1 MELMI
6 AFCTDD
12 GENFNDD
19 HFGMAKYFH
28 IYKFSD
34 GREEFVETRKNV
46 KYEEN
51 ESLKHGDPGKAR
63 ATASVMNGIDVM
75 AGRKFGPN
83 ILRLLN
89 KFVCVVVKTDRIVD
103 AVKLINE
110 NMERIVEEKNKGGER
125 KHIVLKSGSSPD

>member
-1 MELMI
+1 MDLTI
-6 AFCTDD
+6 AFSTDD
-12 GENFNDD
+12 GRNFNDD

-28 IYKFSD
+28 ICKFSD
-34 GREEFVETRKNV
+34 GREEFVETRENV
-46 KYEEN
+46 KYSED

-89 KFVCVVVKTDRIVD
+89 KFVCVVVKTDGITD

-110 NMERIVEEKNKGGER
+110 NITRIVEEKNNGDKR
-125 KHIVLKSGSSPD
+125 KHIVLKP

>member
-1 MELMI
+1 MDLII
-6 AFCTDD
+6 AFSTDD

-28 IYKFSD
+28 IYKFSN
-34 GREEFVETRKNV
+34 GREEFVEIRENV
-46 KYEEN
+46 KYEED

-63 ATASVMNGIDVM
+63 ATASVMNGIDVIT
-75 AGRKFGPN
+75 GKKFGPN

-89 KFVCVVVKTDRIVD
+89 KFVCVVVKTDRITD

-110 NMERIVEEKNKGGER
+110 NMERIVEEKNKDVER
-125 KHIVLKSGSSPD
+125 KHIVLKP

>member
-1 MELMI
+1 MKLMI
-6 AFCTDD
+6 AFSTDD

-34 GREEFVETRKNV
+34 GREEFVETRENV
-46 KYEEN
+46 KYEED

-63 ATASVMNGIDVM
+63 ATASVMNDIDVM

-83 ILRLLN
+83 IVRLLN
-89 KFVCVVVKTDRIVD
+89 RFVCVVVKTDKIAD

-110 NMERIVEEKNKGGER
+110 NMKRIVEEKNKEEKR
-125 KHIVLKSGSSPD
+125 KHIVLKP